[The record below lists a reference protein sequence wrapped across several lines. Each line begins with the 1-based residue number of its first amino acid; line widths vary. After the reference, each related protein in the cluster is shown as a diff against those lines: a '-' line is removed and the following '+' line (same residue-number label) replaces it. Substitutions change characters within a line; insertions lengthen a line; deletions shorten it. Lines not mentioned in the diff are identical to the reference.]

1 MHSGARS
8 SWGGT
13 LRSVGPSPHL
23 IARAKLGPRYQNFVS
38 ERGIALQ
45 GSVKEL
51 SAAVLEKRRRRK
63 QERDRKKRKRREL
76 RAKEKAAAAP
86 EAAEAAEPGPR
97 VPGAETQAQPGLLF
111 NKVSAKKKKNKVS
124 VLRCRRAGGSG
135 PPGQAGSSPQ
145 LAPPSPPRWR

>member
-1 MHSGARS
+1 MRVL
-8 SWGGT
+8 SWG
-13 LRSVGPSPHL
+13 
-23 IARAKLGPRYQNFVS
+23 ARYQNSVS

-86 EAAEAAEPGPR
+86 EAAEAADPGPR

-111 NKVSAKKKKNKVS
+111 NKVSA
-124 VLRCRRAGGSG
+124 LRCRRAGGSG
-135 PPGQAGSSPQ
+135 PPGQAGSNPQ
-145 LAPPSPPRWR
+145 LALPSPPRWR

>member
-1 MHSGARS
+1 MAGGLCLESGGCGSHGVPSSLFRVHSGARS

-111 NKVSAKKKKNKVS
+111 NKVSAKKKKT
-124 VLRCRRAGGSG
+124 R
-135 PPGQAGSSPQ
+135 
-145 LAPPSPPRWR
+145 